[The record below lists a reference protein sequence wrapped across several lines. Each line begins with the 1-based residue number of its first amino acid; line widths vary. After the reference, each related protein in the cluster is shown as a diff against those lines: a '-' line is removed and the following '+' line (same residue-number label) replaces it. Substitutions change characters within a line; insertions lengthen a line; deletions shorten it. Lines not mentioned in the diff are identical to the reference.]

1 MSQLLE
7 VRDLSPIRGLSE
19 DEDAWLSR
27 LQGHLRTSDHVI
39 RLGEAQGDED
49 FVVSRDPHGNWQAGR
64 YIGELA
70 FSGRRLRI
78 SPRLGED
85 TITAW
90 LAGALNLI
98 ALPDTAARRTS
109 EAFLASLMG
118 VVWSR
123 AVDAASRHG
132 PPAIRREHRHEGFY
146 VRGRLDVRR
155 SARLRRAGS
164 AHVASTTRPR
174 DLDNDVS
181 RALVAAE
188 RVLSQHIGHTRW
200 RTPRVRQV
208 LPRLVEAVG
217 ARPQP
222 PDDGSLA
229 RIRYTPITRPFKE
242 VARLSAR
249 IARQQGFSAT
259 GEKGKAEGLLL
270 DVAEL
275 WELFL
280 LHCTRRA
287 FRALR
292 VEHGTAA
299 GADTFLLHAAA
310 NSHKR
315 MGRLKPD
322 ILVRDGD
329 QVVGVFD
336 AKYKR
341 LLDHWPERPAG
352 VDRGDLY
359 QLASYLA
366 RHDPQ
371 GDAVGCLLYPRD
383 PDQNAQATAE
393 TEGPWRAASGSTVV
407 FGRVAT
413 GEAEAISQLQR
424 LLTTTHQEALAR

>member
-1 MSQLLE
+1 MSELLE
-7 VRDLSPIRGLSE
+7 VRDLSPITDLSE
-19 DEDAWLSR
+19 EDDEWLSQ
-27 LQGHLRTSDHVI
+27 LQDHLRTSDHVI
-39 RLGEAQGDED
+39 RLGESEGDGDED
-49 FVVSRDPHGNWQAGR
+49 FVISRDPYGNWQAGR

-70 FSGRRLRI
+70 FSDRRLRI
-78 SPRLGED
+78 SPRLGKD
-85 TITAW
+85 TITQW

-98 ALPDTAARRTS
+98 AVPDTAARRTS

-118 VVWSR
+118 AVWSR

-146 VRGRLDVRR
+146 VRGRLDVSR
-155 SARLRRAGS
+155 SARLRRSGS

-200 RTPRVRQV
+200 RTLRVRRI
-208 LPRLVEAVG
+208 LPRLVGAVG
-217 ARPQP
+217 ARPRP
-222 PDDGSLA
+222 PSDQSLA

-242 VARLSAR
+242 VAQLSAR

-287 FRALR
+287 FPALR
-292 VEHGTAA
+292 VEHGTTA
-299 GADTFLLHAAA
+299 GSDSFLLHAAA
-310 NSHKR
+310 DSHKR

-322 ILVRDGD
+322 ILVRNGE
-329 QVVGVFD
+329 QVVAVLD

-341 LLDHWPERPAG
+341 LLNYWPERPAG
-352 VDRGDLY
+352 VDREDLY

-366 RHDPQ
+366 RHDP
-371 GDAVGCLLYPRD
+371 GGNAVGGLLYPHDTGEDKR
-383 PDQNAQATAE
+383 ATAE
-393 TEGPWRAASGSTVV
+393 MDGPWRAASGSIVV
-407 FGRVAT
+407 FERVAT
-413 GEAEAISQLQR
+413 GEVEAISQIQD
-424 LLTTTHQEALAR
+424 LLTPGFG